1 MSWVAASFG
10 VLALALASGFAWYE
24 RSHPSARTL
33 ALVATLA
40 ALAVVGRIAFAPFP
54 NVKPT
59 TDIVLLAGY
68 VLGGAPGFMV
78 GAVSALASNLF
89 FGQGPWTPWQM
100 GAWGFC
106 GLLGAGL
113 ALLGR
118 RRLRRVPLALW
129 CGAAGL
135 AFGAIMD
142 FSTWVTF
149 TGQHTFDQYLVI
161 SGVSLSFN
169 LAHAVGNVV
178 FCLVFG
184 PALVRALERYR
195 ERLEV
200 RWVPLP
206 AGGQPLAVALL
217 ALVAVAGGLAA
228 AAPTPARADVRSSA
242 VRYLGAAQNADG
254 GFGGTQGE
262 ASSPLYSAWAAM
274 GLAAAGARCDAGLVQ
289 VLRKD
294 ARRVRA
300 TGDVER
306 TLLGLRACRASDA
319 GLGRKLASRQER
331 DGSFDGLVNATAFA
345 VFSLRAVGRSARDR
359 RVQRAGSWIAG
370 EQNRDGGFNFG
381 GRGGP
386 SGIDDTAAALQGL
399 RSAGR
404 SRKDKRVRR
413 AASFLV
419 RHQNRDGGFAL
430 APGAGSNSQSTAWAV
445 QGLLAAGRDLAK
457 VRRRGSRTPLAYL
470 ATLGAPDGTIRYS
483 RTSAQTPVWTT
494 AQALTALARAPFPI
508 LGRAGRPRSA
518 AAPGG
523 RLIVARDAAR
533 MAIQTF

>member
-1 MSWVAASFG
+1 VSWVLASFG
-10 VLALALASGFAWYE
+10 LLALVLAIGFAWYE

-40 ALAVVGRIAFAPFP
+40 ALAVVGRIAFAPLP

-100 GAWGFC
+100 GAWGLC
-106 GLLGAGL
+106 GLLGAAL
-113 ALLGR
+113 AMLGR

-129 CGAAGL
+129 CGTAGL

-149 TGQHTFDQYLVI
+149 TGQHTLAQYLAI

-169 LAHAVGNVV
+169 LAHAVGNVL
-178 FCLVFG
+178 FCLAFG
-184 PALVRALERYR
+184 PALVRALQRYR
-195 ERLEV
+195 DRLEV
-200 RWVPLP
+200 HWVPLP
-206 AGGQPLAVALL
+206 AGGRPLAVALL
-217 ALVAVAGGLAA
+217 ALVLVGGGLAV
-228 AAPTPARADVRSSA
+228 APTARADVRSSA
-242 VRYLGAAQNADG
+242 LRYLGAAQNADG
-254 GFGGTQGE
+254 GFGGTRGE

-274 GLAAAGARCDAGLVQ
+274 GLAAVGARCDAGLVQ
-289 VLRKD
+289 GLREA

-319 GLGRKLASRQER
+319 GLGRRLASTQDR
-331 DGSFDGLVNATAFA
+331 DGSFGGLVNATAFA
-345 VFSLRAVGRSARDR
+345 VFSLRATGRSTGDR
-359 RVQRAGSWIAG
+359 RVRRAGSWIAG
-370 EQNRDGGFNFG
+370 QQNRDGGFNFG

-386 SGIDDTAAALQGL
+386 SGVDDTAAALQGL

-404 SRKDKRVRR
+404 SRTDVRVRR

-419 RHQNRDGGFAL
+419 RQQNPDGGFPL
-430 APGAGSNSQSTAWAV
+430 APGSGSNSQSTAWAV
-445 QGLLAAGRDLAK
+445 QGLAAAGRDVAA
-457 VRRRGSRTPLAYL
+457 VRRRGSRSPLAYL
-470 ATLGAPDGTIRYS
+470 STLSAPDGSIRYS

-508 LGRAGRPRSA
+508 LGRAVKARRVA
-518 AAPGG
+518 AGAS
-523 RLIVARDAAR
+523 LVVARDAVR
-533 MAIQTF
+533 MAIETF